1 MKEDTNMRDSISAK
15 ARLEATLEYSTR
27 ISKQSLSEIV
37 PDTYQAIYDVL
48 KDEYLQ
54 VSKCLLFKR
63 NLKLACLTVQYDIS
77 LNIGAKLTQIMF
89 WTSSEVQTPHW
100 PLNTVATVSKPHSEI

>member
-1 MKEDTNMRDSISAK
+1 MRDSISAK

-54 VSKCLLFKR
+54 VSKCLLLFKR
-63 NLKLACLTVQYDIS
+63 NLKIS
-77 LNIGAKLTQIMF
+77 LSYSTI
-89 WTSSEVQTPHW
+89 
-100 PLNTVATVSKPHSEI
+100 